1 VLAVGLT
8 GGIGS
13 GKSTVG
19 ELLVARGA
27 VLIDADGIAR
37 EVVVPGGPA
46 YQPLVDRFGEGIL
59 APDRTID
66 RAALAA
72 LAFVDAES
80 VAALNAITHPAISM
94 VMAQRRAAEEDSDH
108 VVVLDVPLLKPAH
121 RDLLSLRVVIVVDC
135 PVEIAVERL
144 MGQRGFS
151 RQDAEARIA
160 AQVTRQERRQ
170 GADFVIDNSR
180 DRAHLVTEVDR
191 VWAALESWPAP
202 DPDPDP
208 DPDSAPGPNP
218 DPGRG

>member
-27 VLIDADGIAR
+27 VLIDADRIAR
-37 EVVVPGGPA
+37 EVVVPGGAA
-46 YQPLVDRFGEGIL
+46 YQPLVDRFGVGIL

-80 VAALNAITHPAISM
+80 VAALNAITHPAIST

-108 VVVLDVPLLKPAH
+108 IVVLDVPLLKPAH
-121 RDLLSLRVVIVVDC
+121 RDLLSLQVVIVVDC
-135 PVEIAVERL
+135 PVEIAVDRL

-151 RQDAEARIA
+151 RHDAEARIA
-160 AQVTRQERRQ
+160 AQATREERRQ
-170 GADFVIDNSR
+170 GADFVIDNST

-191 VWAALESWPAP
+191 VWASLETWP
-202 DPDPDP
+202 DPEPDAAP
-208 DPDSAPGPNP
+208 APGPEP
-218 DPGRG
+218 GPGPAPGRG

>member
-19 ELLVARGA
+19 DLLVERGA
-27 VLIDADGIAR
+27 VLIDADRIAR

-46 YQPLVDRFGEGIL
+46 YQPLVDRFGPGIV

-72 LAFVDAES
+72 LAFADAES
-80 VAALNAITHPAISM
+80 LAALNAITHPAISA
-94 VMAQRRAAEEDSDH
+94 VMARRRAAEADGDR

-121 RDLLSLRVVIVVDC
+121 RDILKLHVVVVVDC
-135 PVEIAVERL
+135 PVETAVDRL
-144 MGQRGFS
+144 VGQRGFT

-160 AQVTRQERRQ
+160 AQATREERRE
-170 GADFVIDNSR
+170 GADLVIDNSA

-191 VWAALESWPAP
+191 VWAALVAWPRE
-202 DPDPDP
+202 
-208 DPDSAPGPNP
+208 
-218 DPGRG
+218 PGRG